1 MSALCSFGQVGI
13 GTTSDVLSP
22 IELKALRSQGVKF
35 VACGDEHTALLTQ
48 VSFWFGR
55 AKNGC
60 GCWSCSELVHGKK
73 IHARVCTDF
82 ESYVLTSYL

>member
-1 MSALCSFGQVGI
+1 MSSLCSFGQVGI

-48 VSFWFGR
+48 VRLCVGMVER
-55 AKNGC
+55 GVCEKGVTVQHVPPHCYGC
-60 GCWSCSELVHGKK
+60 TVQ
-73 IHARVCTDF
+73 
-82 ESYVLTSYL
+82 